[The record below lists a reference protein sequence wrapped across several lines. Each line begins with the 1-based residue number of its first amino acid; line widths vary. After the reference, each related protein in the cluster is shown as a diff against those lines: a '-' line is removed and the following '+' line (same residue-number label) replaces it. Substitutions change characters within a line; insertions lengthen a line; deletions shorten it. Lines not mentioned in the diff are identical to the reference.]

1 MLTLKLNKDMFKPLI
16 IIFLIAS
23 TSIAVGLPLP
33 DWNSEEVIQVMQE
46 EKLKIDAD
54 ALPPRVRGAI
64 AADSNLAGFSIAEAW
79 QIPQVDG
86 KYLYEVKFD
95 DESEDS
101 ITIVY
106 NHLGKVVKK

>member
-1 MLTLKLNKDMFKPLI
+1 MLKPLI
-16 IIFLIAS
+16 IILFIAS
-23 TSIAVGLPLP
+23 TSLAAGFPLP
-33 DWNSEEVIQVMQE
+33 HWSEEGILHQVQD
-46 EKLKIDAD
+46 EKLKIDGD
-54 ALPPRVRGAI
+54 ALPPRVKGAI
-64 AADSNLAGFSIAEAW
+64 ASDSQLAGFTISEAW

>member
-1 MLTLKLNKDMFKPLI
+1 MLKPLI
-16 IIFLIAS
+16 IILFIAN
-23 TSIAVGLPLP
+23 TSLAG
-33 DWNSEEVIQVMQE
+33 EIQSLTISHPYITNLLQD

-54 ALPPRVRGAI
+54 ALPPRVKGAI
-64 AADSNLAGFSIAEAW
+64 AADSQLAGFSISEAW